1 MDLRNLSNWN
11 RMTDKR
17 YRGRFA
23 PSPTG
28 ALHFGSLVAAVG
40 SWLVARH
47 AGGEW
52 LVRIEDIDPPREVPG
67 SAASILATLDAFGL
81 SPDQPPVFQSRRGD
95 LYHAAFQRLCDEGH
109 LFPCWCSRAEL
120 AAHGGLHRDGRC
132 IAPPDPSRPPAWRLR
147 SPDRTILWQDDLQG
161 SQEEN
166 LRDVAGDFVIRRVEG
181 FWAYQ
186 LACVVDDGEQGVT
199 HVVRGADLLDSTARQ
214 IYLQELLGLPTPGYL
229 HLPLVLGPDGQKLS
243 KSLAALP
250 VDPADPL
257 PALRLALE
265 RLGLEAPASAAGPAA
280 LLRDALHGF
289 EPASLR
295 RSSLTGTATL

>member
-1 MDLRNLSNWN
+1 
-11 RMTDKR
+11 MTAPG

-67 SAASILATLDAFGL
+67 SAASILAALDAFGL
-81 SPDQPPVFQSRRGD
+81 SPDQPPVYQSHRGA
-95 LYHAAFQRLCDEGH
+95 LYEEAFERLRQEDRV
-109 LFPCWCSRAEL
+109 FPCWCSRSDL
-120 AAHGGLHRDGRC
+120 AAHGGLHRDGHC
-132 IAPPDPSRPPAWRLR
+132 VAAPDASRPPAWRLR
-147 SPDRTILWQDDLQG
+147 VPDRNVHWRDDLQG
-161 SQEEN
+161 PQAEN

-214 IYLQELLGLPTPGYL
+214 IHLQQVLGLPTPGYL

-243 KSLAALP
+243 KSMAALP

-265 RLGLEAPASAAGPAA
+265 RLGLKAPASAASPAS
-280 LLRDALHGF
+280 LLRDALHNF
-289 EPASLR
+289 KPATLR
-295 RSSLTGTATL
+295 RSSLTPGATL